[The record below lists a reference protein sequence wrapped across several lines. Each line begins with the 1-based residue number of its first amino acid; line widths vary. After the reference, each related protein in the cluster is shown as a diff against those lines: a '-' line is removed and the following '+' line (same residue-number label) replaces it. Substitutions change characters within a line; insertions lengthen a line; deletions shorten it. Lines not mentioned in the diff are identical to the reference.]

1 MVEEQPAGSADLGRD
16 ADVVRGRVKWFN
28 AAKGF
33 GFITSDGDGGDV
45 FVHLSALRQAG
56 FQSVL
61 EGTTL
66 TCKVVQGPKGLQAV
80 EVIEVDASTAE
91 VGVYDA
97 DHEDE
102 EQVVPEGDYVTAT
115 VKWFNPDKGYGF
127 VTRGPDTV
135 DVFIHVKTLRRAQ
148 IEMLLP
154 GETVRVRIGSG
165 PKGPQV
171 ACLERETETAE
182 QSRES

>member
-1 MVEEQPAGSADLGRD
+1 MVEEQPAGSSDPGRD
-16 ADVVRGRVKWFN
+16 EDVVRGRVKWFN

-33 GFITSDGDGGDV
+33 GFITSDGDVGDV

-66 TCKVVQGPKGLQAV
+66 TCRVVQGPKGLQAV
-80 EVIEVDASTAE
+80 EVMGVDPSTAE
-91 VGVYDA
+91 VGVYDT
-97 DHEDE
+97 DNENE
-102 EQVVPEGDYVTAT
+102 EHVVPEGDYVAAT

-127 VTRGPDTV
+127 VTRGPETA
-135 DVFIHVKTLRRAQ
+135 DVFVHVKTLRRAQ

-171 ACLERETETAE
+171 ACIERSDNPA
-182 QSRES
+182 Q